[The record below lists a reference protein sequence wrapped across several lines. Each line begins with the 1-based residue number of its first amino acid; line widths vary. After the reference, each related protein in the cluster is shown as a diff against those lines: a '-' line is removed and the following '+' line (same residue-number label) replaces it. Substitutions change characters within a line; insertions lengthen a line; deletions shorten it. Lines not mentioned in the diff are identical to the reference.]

1 MLSRLAENP
10 QPAAV
15 AKPSASRGTS
25 TPHPRDSQMDATI
38 ESNGRASSGGHG
50 PHTHSRTS
58 FSLLENFDR
67 PIAFHRSF
75 VTLTGSVTAAL
86 MLSQAMYWQKRT
98 KDPDGW
104 WFKTREE
111 WTEETGMTRY
121 EQESARKR
129 LRALGLLE
137 EELRGVPAQLWYRLD
152 EARLLGTLVSGGP
165 KSGPTPASREV
176 AVQLGENPPT
186 GWRKTSQPVGEKSTG
201 KLAAFPPSA
210 PYYPETT
217 SETTTTAAASAK
229 PRPAPATRRLTAP
242 GSSCSNDD
250 EKGKAGKPKLLFDGP
265 LTSLSPAQQDRA
277 GRIVGKLDPE
287 TAQEVLDDWG
297 QAIKTG
303 GIRKS
308 RWAWLES
315 VTRRATDGTFVPT
328 TDAAE
333 RRRAEERLRKAAQTR
348 DPPALP
354 QPLVAPV
361 NRPMGRPE
369 GLKRLLRALTPGC
382 KS

>member
-1 MLSRLAENP
+1 MSRLAENP

-15 AKPSASRGTS
+15 AKPSAGRGTS

-50 PHTHSRTS
+50 SHIRSRTS
-58 FSLLENFDR
+58 LSLLENFDR
-67 PIAFHRSF
+67 PIAFHRCF

-98 KDPDGW
+98 KDPEGW
-104 WFKTREE
+104 WWKTMED
-111 WTEETGMTRY
+111 WTEETGLSRK
-121 EQESARKR
+121 EQESARRR
-129 LRALGLLE
+129 LRNAGLLE
-137 EELRGVPAQLWYRLD
+137 EERRGVPARLYFRVD
-152 EARLLGTLVSGGP
+152 HSVLEPLLLQPICESEPQFARKG
-165 KSGPTPASREV
+165 
-176 AVQLGENPPT
+176 QT
-186 GWRKTSQPVGEKSTG
+186 GLPQTDKQVCPERTNK
-201 KLAAFPPSA
+201 FA
-210 PYYPETT
+210 PFGQSFKET
-217 SETTTTAAASAK
+217 ETTTEITAETTTPLA
-229 PRPAPATRRLTAP
+229 AP
-242 GSSCSNDD
+242 GGRCSGCD
-250 EKGKAGKPKLLFDGP
+250 EKSKAEQPKLLFDGP
-265 LTSLSPAQQDRA
+265 LANLNPAQQDRA

-287 TAQEVLDDWG
+287 TAQQVLDDWG

-308 RWAWLES
+308 RWAWLEA
-315 VTRRATDGTFVPT
+315 VTRRALDGTFVPT

-333 RRRAEERLRKAAQTR
+333 RRQAEERLRKAAQAR
-348 DPPALP
+348 DPPTLLP
-354 QPLVAPV
+354 TMVAPA